1 MRYGKDSRDIL
12 CSSVPVMKSG
22 FDIVPCSYHPFSYY
36 VLGGIDVSGDATML
50 NATVE
55 SDDSGD
61 MATAT
66 GAGAGYD
73 PRISGFDIAEMSGN
87 DVYEQYREKAA
98 KAKREEQ
105 SSGESSEATES
116 TE

>member
-1 MRYGKDSRDIL
+1 MRFAKNPEEIL
-12 CSSVPVMKSG
+12 NSSIPVMDQG
-22 FDIVPCSYHPFSYY
+22 FELVPNSYHSFSYY
-36 VLGGIDVSGDATML
+36 VLGGIDISGEATML

-55 SDDSGD
+55 SDDAGD

-87 DVYEQYREKAA
+87 NVYEQYREKAA

-105 SSGESSEATES
+105 SRSESSEATES